1 MTGSRQPETRR
12 SRPRGAAVGLVAAAG
27 IAAALLLAGCESPSI
42 LRSEGSAGNE
52 IVTLAI
58 WIFGILSVVLVAV
71 WAILVFV
78 IVTGRRRREEDASQ
92 TKGNLRIEI
101 IWTAI
106 PAVIVTVLFVLTRHH
121 HRAHHD
127 ARPAGRSS
135 PPSGGSG
142 GGTSTSGSSGF
153 KSPNEVYVAEGRTTS
168 IDIESADVIHSF
180 WVPQM
185 GGKVDMIPG
194 HVNHIHFVPL
204 TSGTYLGECSE
215 FCGVQHGKMRFL
227 FVVVPP
233 EKYAAWVKHQQQPAA
248 EPTGADA
255 VAGKQV
261 ISSVGCGSCH
271 AIRGTTLKGT
281 FGPDLTHFGSR
292 GGIAA
297 YTLTQHAR
305 EPAALDPGPAGG
317 QAAVQHAAGPA
328 AAAAA
333 EAARRLPRGAQVS
346 GSSSRA
352 PPDVRPRRRPS
363 AAASAP
369 GSRPPTTSASACST
383 SGRRWSSS

>member
-1 MTGSRQPETRR
+1 VPGSFGEQRR
-12 SRPRGAAVGLVAAAG
+12 VKRWAVAALAAAAVVAAA
-27 IAAALLLAGCESPSI
+27 LVLAGCESPSI

-52 IVTLAI
+52 IVTLAK
-58 WIFGILSVVLVAV
+58 WIFGILAIVLFVV
-71 WAILVFV
+71 WGILVFV
-78 IVTGRRRREEDASQ
+78 IITGKGRPEKEASQ

-106 PAVIVTVLFVLTRHH
+106 PAVIVTVLFVLTVVTTERITMPDPG
-121 HRAHHD
+121 AQFV
-127 ARPAGRSS
+127 AVGRQWWWDFQYREL
-135 PPSGGSG
+135 
-142 GGTSTSGSSGF
+142 GF
-153 KSPNEVYVAEGRTTS
+153 KSPNEVYVAQGRTTS

-204 TSGTYLGECSE
+204 TTGQYLGECSE

-233 EKYAAWVKHQQQPAA
+233 PEYTAWVRRQQQPAA
-248 EPTGADA
+248 TPTGADA
-255 VAGKQV
+255 VAGQKV
-261 ISSVGCGSCH
+261 ITTVGCGSCH

-297 YTLTQHAR
+297 YTLRNTPENLLRWIQ
-305 EPAALDPGPAGG
+305 DP
-317 QAAVQHAAGPA
+317 QAVKP
-328 AAAAA
+328 
-333 EAARRLPRGAQVS
+333 ECNMPNVPLPLQQQQQLVAYLEELQ
-346 GSSSRA
+346 
-352 PPDVRPRRRPS
+352 
-363 AAASAP
+363 
-369 GSRPPTTSASACST
+369 
-383 SGRRWSSS
+383 